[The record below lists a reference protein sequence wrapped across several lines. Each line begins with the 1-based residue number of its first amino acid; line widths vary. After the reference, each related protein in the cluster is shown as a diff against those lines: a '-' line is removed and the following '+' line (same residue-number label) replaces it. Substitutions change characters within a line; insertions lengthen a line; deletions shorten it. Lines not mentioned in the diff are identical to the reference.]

1 MNKFINRLKYYG
13 IGFGLGLVF
22 VFFFFQNRGCSW
34 LPSNRVKN
42 SILDRVIVVADEE
55 QQLLKAKGIGKDE
68 VMELLNTGSVE
79 YDKSVKEGNTKI
91 YMLYNDKHKV
101 YFTLPKDNFISEVKL
116 ANRNVSKIT
125 NSSEGFG
132 TMIHFPN
139 DKNLVHVDSNKIL
152 TCQQEALGFINQ
164 QLILKS
170 LKEHGRIDFAKTFY
184 FKKPRPMVYFVYP
197 DSKKNT
203 IGSKAVWYKNKITI
217 KSFDIPFETNCK

>member
-1 MNKFINRLKYYG
+1 MNKFLTRLRYYG

-42 SILDRVIVVADEE
+42 SILDRVIVVSDEE
-55 QQLLKAKGIGKDE
+55 QQMLKAKGISKE
-68 VMELLNTGSVE
+68 EIIELLNTGSVE
-79 YDKSVKEGNTKI
+79 FDKSVKEGKTKI
-91 YMLYNDKHKV
+91 YLLTNDQHKV
-101 YFTLPKDNFISEVKL
+101 YFTLPKDNFISEVRL
-116 ANRNVSKIT
+116 ANKAATKISNT
-125 NSSEGFG
+125 TEGTG

-139 DKNLVHVDSNKIL
+139 DPNLIHVDSTQIL

-164 QLILKS
+164 QLILKNMKAS
-170 LKEHGRIDFAKTFY
+170 GKIDFSKTFY
-184 FKKPRPMVYFVYP
+184 FKKPRPVVYFTYP
-197 DSKKNT
+197 DAKKNT